1 MCVCVYVCKRAS
13 SCTCRLVDDVMAF
26 KKIPCRSNYI
36 SIYHFSKIQR
46 VLFDAAGTYKSEL
59 GREEKKP
66 FFFFLQK
73 AVKSRKEKK
82 GPGREREREREREM
96 GASRNRGRFVDLEI
110 LL

>member
-1 MCVCVYVCKRAS
+1 
-13 SCTCRLVDDVMAF
+13 MAF

-73 AVKSRKEKK
+73 AVKTRKEKK
-82 GPGREREREREREM
+82 GPGRERERERERN
-96 GASRNRGRFVDLEI
+96 GGQVGIAVGS
-110 LL
+110 

>member
-1 MCVCVYVCKRAS
+1 
-13 SCTCRLVDDVMAF
+13 MAF

-66 FFFFLQK
+66 FFFFAKGSEITQ
-73 AVKSRKEKK
+73 RKK
-82 GPGREREREREREM
+82 GSWKRERERERERN
-96 GASRNRGRFVDLEI
+96 GGQVGIAVGS
-110 LL
+110 